1 MLEASAPGHGGNFL
15 SLKGGRRGPG
25 ARFTVCMSPG
35 QRGYVP
41 AGKLELYHGT
51 PSEEKL
57 GEQAQPPDNSRH
69 LTPEPT
75 PAPVPAVP
83 TRTQVSLGVEWGLA
97 SPQPP
102 GVGL

>member
-1 MLEASAPGHGGNFL
+1 M
-15 SLKGGRRGPG
+15 
-25 ARFTVCMSPG
+25 
-35 QRGYVP
+35 P
-41 AGKLELYHGT
+41 AGKLELYHII

-57 GEQAQPPDNSRH
+57 REQARPREDFRH

-75 PAPVPAVP
+75 PSLVPSVP

-102 GVGL
+102 GVGLWFFSDLGVRGHYPVRLGS